1 MPVNDNIPLEEQLR
15 QLGFKNSIREVKM
28 YIKAGSYNF
37 IIPQSK
43 LINDDSLMYLLE
55 FENSGDETKLK
66 KYGLTL
72 QSIKIPKAVIKGIN
86 TVKLEKQLIKIDK
99 FYNDYYSKDK
109 PVTKEQTEIIES
121 ANRDI
126 HQLFDNGGVA
136 KEIAKLMMFKYW
148 PEENYKQYIP
158 DLERLKE
165 NYQAEIT
172 EDWSNGKIIS
182 ADEAYKKA
190 KEIFHV
196 PKVKEM
202 MEEHVISDALFEKA
216 QFEISFGREW
226 VAYNT
231 VPYFLDKGDVEFFK
245 NKDEAEEFSANNIS
259 EYDDYRIINVTS
271 IQDFLVQIPYGRFEE
286 NRLLNYSNK
295 NVSIMNEKNYDYLKD
310 QLKYTGF
317 GEGLQNEL
325 KEKMEKQT
333 PDFQL
338 NHTQKFGKDE
348 VSATLHFKK
357 SNDSEMYFF
366 NKYDAALKPEKEAD
380 AIQQTF
386 YINKESNITLKE
398 GYNLMNGR
406 AVNKDLTT
414 KEGQKYNAWVQ
425 MDFKETDNNGNFK
438 MKQFHQN
445 YGYNIEQAL
454 AKLPIKELATDTDKA
469 ALIQSLEKGNR
480 QAVTFVQEGK
490 EQRHFIEANPQ
501 YKNITVYDGNMQR
514 VINSQAQ
521 KEKES
526 QGQSVKQDS
535 KKEVKAGDDESDAA
549 PKNGQKSKKKRGVS
563 VS

>member
-1 MPVNDNIPLEEQLR
+1 MAVSENIPLEEQLR
-15 QLGFKNSIREVKM
+15 QLGFKTVIKEVKM
-28 YIKAGSYNF
+28 YTKAGSFNF

-43 LINDDSLMYLLE
+43 VLNDDSLMYRLE
-55 FENSGDETKLK
+55 FENSGNETKLK
-66 KYGLTL
+66 QYELTI
-72 QSIKIPKAVIKGIN
+72 QSIKIPKVVINGIN
-86 TVKLEKQLIKIDK
+86 AGKLEKRLAKADK

-109 PVTKEQTEIIES
+109 AVTKEETEIIES

-126 HQLFDNGGVA
+126 HQFFDTGGAA
-136 KEIAKLMMFKYW
+136 KEIAKLLMFKFW
-148 PEENYKQYIP
+148 PEDNYKQYIP
-158 DLERLKE
+158 ELARLKE
-165 NYQAEIT
+165 NYVAEIT
-172 EDWSNGKIIS
+172 IDWNKGKLLS
-182 ADEAYKKA
+182 ADEAYKKV
-190 KEIFHV
+190 KEQFHV

-202 MEEHVISDALFEKA
+202 FEEHVISDALFEQA
-216 QFEISFGREW
+216 QFEIAFGREW

-231 VPYFLDKGDVEFFK
+231 VPYFLDKGDVQFFK
-245 NKDEAEEFSANNIS
+245 NRDEAEEFSANNIS
-259 EYDDYRIINVTS
+259 EYDDYRVINVQS
-271 IQDFLVQIPYGRFEE
+271 IQDFLLHIPYGRFEE
-286 NRLLNYSNK
+286 NRLINYSNK

-317 GEGLQNEL
+317 GESLQNEL

-333 PDFQL
+333 PEFQL
-338 NHTQKFGKDE
+338 NHSQKFGKDE
-348 VSATLHFKK
+348 VSSTLHFKK
-357 SNDSEMYFF
+357 SNESEMYFF
-366 NKYDAALKPEKEAD
+366 NRYDAALKPEKEAD
-380 AIQQTF
+380 TIQQTF

-425 MDFKETDNNGNFK
+425 MDFKDTDNSGNFK

-445 YGYNIEQAL
+445 YGYNMEQAL
-454 AKLPIKELATDTDKA
+454 AKLPIKELASDTDKA

-514 VINSQAQ
+514 VVNSQAQ

-526 QGQSVKQDS
+526 QGQSNKQDA
-535 KKEVKAGDDESDAA
+535 KKEVKAGDDEGDAA

>member
-1 MPVNDNIPLEEQLR
+1 MPVNENIPLEEQLR
-15 QLGFKNSIREVKM
+15 QLGFKTIVKEVKM
-28 YIKAGSYNF
+28 YTKAGSFNF
-37 IIPQSK
+37 NIPQSK
-43 LINDDSLMYLLE
+43 VVKDDSLLYRLE
-55 FENSGDETKLK
+55 FENSGDEIKLK

-72 QSIKIPKAVIKGIN
+72 QSIKIPKAVIKGID
-86 TVKLEKQLIKIDK
+86 TVKLEKRLIKADK
-99 FYNDYYSKDK
+99 IYNDYYSKDK
-109 PVTKEQTEIIES
+109 PVPKEETEIIES
-121 ANRDI
+121 TNRDI
-126 HQLFDNGGVA
+126 HQLFDTGGAA
-136 KEIAKLMMFKYW
+136 KEIARLLMFKFW
-148 PEENYKQYIP
+148 PEDKYKQYIP
-158 DLERLKE
+158 NLARLKE
-165 NYQAEIT
+165 NYVAEIT
-172 EDWSNGKIIS
+172 IEWNNGKMLS
-182 ADEAYKKA
+182 ADEAYKKV
-190 KEIFHV
+190 KENFHV

-202 MEEHVISDALFEKA
+202 TEEHVISDSLFEQA
-216 QFEISFGREW
+216 QFEIAFGREW

-231 VPYFLDKGDVEFFK
+231 VPYFLDKGDVQFFK
-245 NKDEAEEFSANNIS
+245 NRDEAEEFSANNIS
-259 EYDDYRIINVTS
+259 EYDDYRVINITS
-271 IQDFLVQIPYGRFEE
+271 IQDFLLQIPYGRFEE
-286 NRLLNYSNK
+286 NRLINYSNK

-317 GEGLQNEL
+317 GEGLQNDL

-333 PDFQL
+333 PEFQL
-338 NHTQKFGKDE
+338 NHSQKFGKDE

-357 SNDSEMYFF
+357 SNESEMYFF
-366 NKYDAALKPEKEAD
+366 NKYDAAIKPEKEAD

-386 YINKESNITLKE
+386 YINKESSTTLKE
-398 GYNLMNGR
+398 AYNLMNGR

-414 KEGQKYNAWVQ
+414 KEGEKYNAWMQ

-454 AKLPIKELATDTDKA
+454 AKLPIKELASDTDKA

-514 VINSQAQ
+514 VVNSQAQ

-526 QGQSVKQDS
+526 QSQSVKQDS
-535 KKEVKAGDDESDAA
+535 KKEVKAGDDEGDAA